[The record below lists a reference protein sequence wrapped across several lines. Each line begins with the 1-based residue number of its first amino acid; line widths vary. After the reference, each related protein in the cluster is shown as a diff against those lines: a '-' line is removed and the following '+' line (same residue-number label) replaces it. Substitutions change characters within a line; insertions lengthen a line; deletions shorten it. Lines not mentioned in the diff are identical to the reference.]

1 MLIPKK
7 GDSDPVCDKFLR
19 TKINFYGDEATDV
32 HDKEIPKADSNLI
45 CLTVISLNSA
55 LNKDGN
61 YYPQVFLKECKYIK
75 KLMIRHIMEDRE
87 IFCDDSDEYDEKQ
100 IKAIKL
106 MILEKKNLK
115 MYILLKQPLKS

>member
-7 GDSDPVCDKFLR
+7 RDSDPVCNKFLR
-19 TKINFYGDEATDV
+19 TKINFYCDEATDV

-87 IFCDDSDEYDEKQ
+87 IFCDDFDEYDEKQ